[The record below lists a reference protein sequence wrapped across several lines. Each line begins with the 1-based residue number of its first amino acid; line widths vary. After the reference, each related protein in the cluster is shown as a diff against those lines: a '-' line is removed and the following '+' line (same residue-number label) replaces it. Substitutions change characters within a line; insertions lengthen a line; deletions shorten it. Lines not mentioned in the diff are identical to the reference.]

1 RIAED
6 HARITHGGRAD
17 DQKIDIAAA
26 FEDGGARR
34 GAQLVLLHPRARPR
48 QHRPHRVRAQL
59 AGPADAVELLRAV
72 NRYQLVQKAARE
84 HQLCVGKPLAQHIVM
99 VDRQIVGMTRIDLH
113 EPDATA
119 FELELADALDH
130 YLGIAPV
137 AAVAHVVYR
146 DLDLPPYR
154 FRVRPAHGIDERG
167 LAFERN
173 EHVAGKRVPF
183 PMPGEPEHARAKA
196 PVTGAAWHDHYIEPV
211 LGHFRAQSAIAAL

>member
-1 RIAED
+1 
-6 HARITHGGRAD
+6 
-17 DQKIDIAAA
+17 
-26 FEDGGARR
+26 
-34 GAQLVLLHPRARPR
+34 
-48 QHRPHRVRAQL
+48 
-59 AGPADAVELLRAV
+59 
-72 NRYQLVQKAARE
+72 VQKAARE
-84 HQLCVGKPLAQHIVM
+84 HQLGIWKLLAQHVVL
-99 VDRQIVGMTRIDLH
+99 VDRQIVGVARIDLH

-211 LGHFRAQSAIAAL
+211 LGHFRAQSAIAALVFLLRELLPDGIAVIRRVAHVRERQRLIEPRSHHIPCLRPDAWSADIHGKPRQCHPRA